1 MRILSLAI
9 VPLCY
14 CLRSLVQQ
22 CSHTRILRYYAKV
35 GSMFM
40 RFLKKKPSFSSRAI
54 FSDSPSA
61 QRFQAIR
68 FSRLQH
74 SIVNPLLN
82 IPIGRRLTVAF
93 LIPALLAALLLGSV
107 GTENQQRLTQEATF
121 CRNLL
126 NAYTSLS
133 EEANAMQQIQ
143 TDLSNAATYAASPHP
158 QMRILEDDQT
168 TIQTLSAQVNT
179 TFVMYYQHD
188 LIKDSPD
195 LVALFTEAG
204 HGTQI
209 EDQLVYSEGI
219 LQSWQTYRSIQEQ
232 ALSLIMAGPTQAQST
247 GMVLPGNLTPAQIL
261 ILTQATTAFT
271 DVMRDL
277 NVLVKFNGN
286 LGNSLQDA
294 ASVETHRLL
303 ASTLL
308 AMLGGLLGISFVGW
322 LIFITLVQRLQRL
335 RSVIQ
340 VIANGQMDAR
350 LDVNGRDEI
359 AYVSAATNTMLDTLV
374 GLLEETKQ
382 QRDKLSNAQELQR
395 LHQQLQQE
403 HEALNEANTR
413 LATLATRDPLTGL
426 PNHRT
431 IMQHVEDALL
441 DCQHT
446 QSVCAIV
453 FLDIDHFKHINDTW
467 GHRAGDAILREVGRR
482 LEQSLRC
489 NDFVGRYGGEEF
501 AMVLA
506 NTNQDEAMQIAERLR
521 IILAEQP
528 CIWEG
533 EEDGIQKT
541 NELSIT
547 ASIGIAMYQKHG
559 TKRDTLIE
567 AADTAMYH
575 AKHTGRNR
583 VCLAGDKD
591 PLEQPF
597 LIKEEKRT
605 PPSDLAAIQVLTAA
619 ADVHDRGTSAHAQR
633 MVLLTTATTR
643 MLHRS
648 EEEIHL
654 VHIATLLHD
663 IGKIGIPDAILNKPG
678 PLTDEEWTI
687 MRQHPTLSREI
698 LEPAGGI
705 FELLSHIVVAHHER
719 WDGFGYP
726 NRLIREEIPL
736 SARIISV
743 VDTYDAMTS
752 QRPYRNPLPV
762 SAARAELQRNSGSQF
777 DPQVVEAFLNVLDA
791 QEESITEMPLLPTE
805 CATSLPFVEE

>member
-1 MRILSLAI
+1 
-9 VPLCY
+9 
-14 CLRSLVQQ
+14 
-22 CSHTRILRYYAKV
+22 
-35 GSMFM
+35 MFM
-40 RFLKKKPSFSSRAI
+40 RFFKKKSSFSSHTL

-61 QRFQAIR
+61 FHTIR
-68 FSRLQH
+68 FPQLQH
-74 SIVNPLLN
+74 IIVNPLLN
-82 IPIGRRLTVAF
+82 IPIGRRLTLAF
-93 LIPALLAALLLGSV
+93 LIPALIAALLLGSV
-107 GTENQQRLTQEATF
+107 GTENQKRLTQEATF

-133 EEANAMQQIQ
+133 QEAAAMQQIQ
-143 TDLSNAATYAASPHP
+143 TDLSGAATYAASPHP
-158 QMRILEDDQT
+158 QKKILEDDRA
-168 TIQTLSAQVNT
+168 TIQALSAQVNT
-179 TFVMYYQHD
+179 TFVTYYRQD

-195 LVALFTEAG
+195 LVALFSEAG

-232 ALSLIMAGPTQAQST
+232 ALTLITDEPTRAQST
-247 GMVLPGNLTPAQIL
+247 DGVTLPGNLTPAQLL
-261 ILTQATTAFT
+261 ILTQGTTAFT

-277 NVLVKFNGN
+277 NVLVNFNGN

-303 ASTLL
+303 TSTLY
-308 AMLGGLLGISFVGW
+308 AMLGMLLGVGLVGW
-322 LIFITLVQRLQRL
+322 LISITLVQRLQRL

-350 LDVNGRDEI
+350 LDVSGRDEI
-359 AYVSAATNTMLDTLV
+359 AFVSATTNTMLDTLV

-382 QRDKLSNAQELQR
+382 QRDELSNAQELQR
-395 LHQQLQQE
+395 LHQQLQHE

-431 IMQHVEDALL
+431 IMQHVEDSLL
-441 DCQHT
+441 NCQNT
-446 QSVCAIV
+446 QSICAIV
-453 FLDIDHFKHINDTW
+453 FLDIDHFKNINDTW

-489 NDFVGRYGGEEF
+489 EDFVGRYGGEEF
-501 AMVLA
+501 AMVLP
-506 NTNQDEAMQIAERLR
+506 NTNQDEALQIAERLR
-521 IILAEQP
+521 LILTEQP

-541 NELSIT
+541 NELAVT
-547 ASIGIAMYQKHG
+547 ASIGIALYQKHG
-559 TKRDTLIE
+559 TTRDTLIE
-567 AADTAMYH
+567 AADAAMYH

-583 VCLAGDKD
+583 VCLAGDED
-591 PLEQPF
+591 PLEQAP
-597 LIKEEKRT
+597 LIKEGGRT
-605 PPSDLAAIQVLTAA
+605 PTSDLAAIQVLTAA
-619 ADVHDRGTSAHAQR
+619 ANIHDGGTSAHAQR
-633 MVLLTTATTR
+633 MVLLTTATAR

-654 VHIATLLHD
+654 VHMATLLHD

-678 PLTDEEWTI
+678 PLTDEEWII
-687 MRQHPTLSREI
+687 MRLHPSLSREI

-726 NRLIREEIPL
+726 NRLMHEEIPL

-762 SAARAELQRNSGSQF
+762 SVARAELQRNIGSQF
-777 DPQVVEAFLNVLDA
+777 DPQVVEAFLNVLDV
-791 QEESITEMPLLPTE
+791 QEEPPITKIPQLD
-805 CATSLPFVEE
+805 ASLV